1 MMDRYT
7 RLQTVGIYAAM
18 AVFLTFILLPFFHP
32 SQIPGPQVMA
42 TLDLNQIS
50 KSFGPA
56 QVLYDIDLAIRD
68 KEFVV
73 FVGPS
78 GCGKST
84 LLRIIAGPEEPT
96 TGKIV
101 IQGRDV
107 SAAHPVDRGI
117 AMVFQSYALY
127 PHLSVFENIAFPLRV
142 QKRPEPE
149 LKDRVGRAAE
159 ILQLTDKLILKP
171 GQLSGGQRQ
180 RVAIGRSIV
189 RNPKVFLFDEP
200 LSNLDAALRADM
212 RVELS
217 QLHRALNATMVYV
230 THDQVEAMTMADRIV
245 VLNAGRVEQFGTPLE
260 LYHHP
265 ATKFVASFIGQPNMN
280 FVPATVVST
289 DTNSVTA
296 HLAGGATL
304 SLPVDCSTVTEGE
317 KIEVGIR
324 PENVSLSGAGDLRMS
339 VRVLERLGGTSISYG
354 TIAGTDIKFCA
365 ALSGDAA
372 LREGDVS
379 ELSVHPSDC
388 HAFGSDG
395 RVLRRY
401 RAPAPAA

>member
-1 MMDRYT
+1 
-7 RLQTVGIYAAM
+7 
-18 AVFLTFILLPFFHP
+18 
-32 SQIPGPQVMA
+32 MA

-50 KSFGPA
+50 KSFGEA
-56 QVLYDIDLAIRD
+56 HVLHDIDLAIRD

-84 LLRIIAGPEEPT
+84 LLRIIAGLEEPT
-96 TGKIV
+96 AGKIV
-101 IQGRDV
+101 INGTDV

-117 AMVFQSYALY
+117 AMVFQFHALY

-142 QKRPEPE
+142 QKIPQPE

-159 ILQLTDKLILKP
+159 ILHLTDKLTLKP

-200 LSNLDAALRADM
+200 LSNLDAALRGDM

-217 QLHRALNATMVYV
+217 QLHRSLNATMVYV
-230 THDQVEAMTMADRIV
+230 THDQIEAMTMADRIV

-280 FVPATVVST
+280 FVPATVIEADAGSL
-289 DTNSVTA
+289 TA
-296 HLAGGATL
+296 NLAGDHVLT
-304 SLPVDCSTVTEGE
+304 LPVDGSDVSVGDE
-317 KIEVGIR
+317 IEVGIR
-324 PENVSLSGAGDLRMS
+324 PENVSLGGAGGLKMS
-339 VRVLERLGGTSISYG
+339 VRVLERLGATSISYG
-354 TIAGTDIKFCA
+354 EIAASGTRFCA
-365 ALSGDAA
+365 ALPGEAA
-372 LREGDVS
+372 VREGETFD
-379 ELSVHPSDC
+379 LSVLPEDC
-388 HAFGSDG
+388 HVFRSDG
-395 RVLRRY
+395 QVLRRH
-401 RAPAPAA
+401 RAPALAA